1 MASPDKIYIDQIKL
15 LNETIPR
22 GQLLNRVIAM
32 AFALVMVLGLFG
44 PLAKAAGNSV
54 PQSLVETFGN
64 YQPAGGTIPVQIGLM
79 VNEITAINQQ
89 AEDFSVVG
97 TLQMQWQQPDL
108 AFEPESGEEA
118 FRIFEGEELVVYA
131 SEHNARLPRFAFFN
145 QQGRRYT
152 QNKLVV
158 LMADG
163 QANYFERF
171 TVTLQAPY
179 FHFSKFPF
187 DAQDFYID
195 IDLFAPVTVYQ
206 FTELK
211 DYSGLG
217 EMLGL
222 EEWVVTRFD
231 TAISEK
237 RQMVGYNSSSFQFHL
252 HAQRKTQYY
261 TLRILVPITIII
273 IISWVTFFLRDYRK
287 RIDIAGGNLL
297 LFIAF
302 NFIVSG
308 DLPRLSYLTFMDSI
322 LFTAFCITSLTII
335 VNVML
340 RYMEVNERI
349 ALARR
354 IDYYI
359 IWAYPMLYILGLAIA
374 YRVFF

>member
-1 MASPDKIYIDQIKL
+1 MILPALRRCFVIVMLSGL
-15 LNETIPR
+15 LVPFS
-22 GQLLNRVIAM
+22 Q
-32 AFALVMVLGLFG
+32 
-44 PLAKAAGNSV
+44 AANDPA
-54 PQSLVETFGN
+54 PQPLVEIFDN

-79 VNEITAINQQ
+79 VDEITAINQQ

-97 TLQMQWQQPDL
+97 SLQMQWQQPDL
-108 AFEPESGEEA
+108 AFVPEPGEEA
-118 FRIFEGEELVVYA
+118 FRIFEGEDFVAYA
-131 SEHNARLPRFAFFN
+131 DDHDARVPRFTFFN
-145 QQGRRYT
+145 QQGRRFT

-187 DAQDFYID
+187 DAQDFYIN
-195 IDLFAPVTVYQ
+195 IDLFAPATVYR
-206 FTELK
+206 FTELRG
-211 DYSGLG
+211 YSGLG
-217 EMLGL
+217 GMLGM
-222 EEWVVTRFD
+222 EEWEVSRFD

-237 RQMVGYNSSSFQFHL
+237 RQVVGYSSSSFQFHL

-261 TLRILVPITIII
+261 TLRILIPITIII

-302 NFIVSG
+302 NFVVSG
-308 DLPRLSYLTFMDSI
+308 DLPRLSYLTFMDTI
-322 LFTAFCITSLTII
+322 LFTAFLITSLTIVI
-335 VNVML
+335 NVML

-354 IDYYI
+354 TDHYI
-359 IWAYPMLYILGLAIA
+359 IWAYPMLYILGLSIA

>member
-1 MASPDKIYIDQIKL
+1 MTPPTL
-15 LNETIPR
+15 R
-22 GQLLNRVIAM
+22 RW
-32 AFALVMVLGLFG
+32 FAIVMISGLFG
-44 PLAKAAGNSV
+44 PLAQAADNPA
-54 PQSLVETFGN
+54 PQSLVEIFDN
-64 YQPAGGTIPVQIGLM
+64 YQPAGGTIPVQIGM
-79 VNEITAINQQ
+79 VVNEITAINQQ
-89 AEDFSVVG
+89 EENFSVVG

-108 AFEPESGEEA
+108 AFEPESGGET
-118 FRIFEGEELVVYA
+118 FRIFEGEEIVAYA
-131 SEHNARLPRFAFFN
+131 RDHNAHLPRFTFFN

-171 TVTLQAPY
+171 TVTLQAPH

-195 IDLFAPVTVYQ
+195 IHLFAPVTAYR

-211 DYSGLG
+211 GYSGLG

-222 EEWVVTRFD
+222 EEWNVTRFD
-231 TAISEK
+231 TAISKK
-237 RQMVGYNSSSFQFHL
+237 RQVVGYDSSNFRFHL
-252 HAQRKTQYY
+252 NAQRKTQYY
-261 TLRILVPITIII
+261 TLRILIPITIII

-322 LFTAFCITSLTII
+322 LFIAFSITSLTII

-340 RYMEVNERI
+340 RYMEVNERL

-354 IDYYI
+354 IDQYI
-359 IWAYPMLYILGLAIA
+359 IWAYPMLYILGFAIA

>member
-1 MASPDKIYIDQIKL
+1 VILPALHRWFVITMLSGL
-15 LNETIPR
+15 LMPFS
-22 GQLLNRVIAM
+22 Q
-32 AFALVMVLGLFG
+32 
-44 PLAKAAGNSV
+44 AATAPA
-54 PQSLVETFGN
+54 PQSLVETFEN
-64 YQPAGGTIPVQIGLM
+64 YQPASGSIAVQIGLQ
-79 VNEITAINQQ
+79 VDEITAINQQ
-89 AEDFSVVG
+89 AESFSVVG

-118 FRIFEGEELVVYA
+118 FRIFEDEDFVAYA
-131 SEHNARLPRFAFFN
+131 REHNARLPRFTFFN

-158 LMADG
+158 LLADG

-195 IDLFAPVTVYQ
+195 IDLFAPVTAYR
-206 FTELK
+206 FIELR

-222 EEWVVTRFD
+222 EEWDVSRFD
-231 TAISEK
+231 TAILEK
-237 RQMVGYNSSSFQFHL
+237 QQLVGYNSSSFRFHL
-252 HAQRKTQYY
+252 HAERKTQYY
-261 TLRILVPITIII
+261 KLRIFAPIAIII
-273 IISWVTFFLRDYRK
+273 LISWVTFFLRDYRK
-287 RIDIAGGNLL
+287 RIDIAGSNLL
-297 LFIAF
+297 IFIAF

-308 DLPRLSYLTFMDSI
+308 DLPRLSYLTYMDSI
-322 LFTAFCITSLTII
+322 LFTAFFITGLTII

-340 RYMEVNERI
+340 RYLEVNDRL

-354 IDYYI
+354 IDYFI
-359 IWAYPMLYILGLAIA
+359 IWGYPVLYILGFAFA
-374 YRVFF
+374 YQMFL

>member
-1 MASPDKIYIDQIKL
+1 MILPALRRWFVIVMLSGL
-15 LNETIPR
+15 LVPFS
-22 GQLLNRVIAM
+22 Q
-32 AFALVMVLGLFG
+32 
-44 PLAKAAGNSV
+44 AANDPA
-54 PQSLVETFGN
+54 PQPLVEIFDN

-79 VNEITAINQQ
+79 VDEITAINQQ

-108 AFEPESGEEA
+108 AFKPESGEEA

-131 SEHNARLPRFAFFN
+131 SDHNARLPRFTFFN

-195 IDLFAPVTVYQ
+195 IDLFAPVTAYQ

-273 IISWVTFFLRDYRK
+273 IISWVTLFLRDYRK

-308 DLPRLSYLTFMDSI
+308 DLPPLSYLTFMDSI
-322 LFTAFCITSLTII
+322 LFTAFFITSLTII

-354 IDYYI
+354 IDHYI
-359 IWAYPMLYILGLAIA
+359 IWAYPMLYIFGFAIA
-374 YRVFF
+374 YRAFF